1 MVFQKGHK
9 KKSKTVEE
17 LDNKEQYG
25 LIEDESKLNED
36 EYINKVMKALGYE
49 KKRAMNYNYY
59 IKSGMKVQSLFK
71 EKELKEIFKNE

>member
-17 LDNKEQYG
+17 LDNKEKYG

-36 EYINKVMKALGYE
+36 E
-49 KKRAMNYNYY
+49 
-59 IKSGMKVQSLFK
+59 
-71 EKELKEIFKNE
+71 